1 MSTVLI
7 ETSDGR
13 KYNIGLSLKF
23 DAKGLKVLGY
33 SRKNDRGWEFS
44 QAAYEL
50 CAQYKNEFP
59 DVFERLDGNDR
70 GIARSRDMFPN
81 APNPDTRVKQVRE
94 WLKDRGVLDL
104 EPVSLFAEQLDKVRW
119 ICVRDIL
126 LLPYAD
132 DLDPCYRPL

>member
-7 ETSDGR
+7 ETGDGR

-50 CAQYKNEFP
+50 CARYKDEFP
-59 DVFERLDGNDR
+59 DVFERLDGHDR
-70 GIARSRDMFPN
+70 GIARSKDMFPE

-94 WLKDRGVLDL
+94 WLKDNGVLDL
-104 EPVSLFAEQLDKVRW
+104 EPVSLFAEQLDKVS
-119 ICVRDIL
+119 VV
-126 LLPYAD
+126 
-132 DLDPCYRPL
+132 

>member
-1 MSTVLI
+1 
-7 ETSDGR
+7 
-13 KYNIGLSLKF
+13 
-23 DAKGLKVLGY
+23 
-33 SRKNDRGWEFS
+33 
-44 QAAYEL
+44 
-50 CAQYKNEFP
+50 
-59 DVFERLDGNDR
+59 
-70 GIARSRDMFPN
+70 MFPN